1 MKLRKRITRVVAF
14 VLCVVVLMTAS
25 PMWTQQSEAAP
36 IVEGISQ
43 QSEVSNL
50 PETEIK
56 ETHKKETEQVSES
69 QNQSDTEEKQSDTK
83 PETEKQSDTEKQS
96 ETRKKEESE
105 KQTNTQKTESE
116 KGKGEEKGSE
126 KESSENASESL
137 NNKQITPKLGA
148 SEFTVD
154 AIVAAGIEDRNFAQ
168 AIYDAIVAD
177 PTKFL
182 DGQSLDNNTYISIE
196 ELLNNFTGD
205 IDANGSGKTDG
216 DKIKSIKG
224 ISMLKSALNLDI
236 GDNNIQ
242 DLTPLSITNATTE
255 NDLTEEELKYY
266 GIPRKNFVINIE
278 GNPIFKYPGMI
289 GGRIILTPTLENYS
303 IPMKVKEIVFLSD
316 GTPNFQG
323 KYVELLDLWRGKVRP
338 YLNEG
343 FTQLAEPSYDFEN
356 IPPYDKPSGAVFVP
370 GSELGGRID
379 KISIQG
385 IKYTGSFEIQISAAK
400 NDTSENS
407 DMSYTTETSRG
418 QLSTGGQTMK
428 WYIPILTKVYTKTEP
443 AQLTTSHSVSLKKLG
458 ADDNKG
464 KAGAVYNLY
473 KKNTT
478 GTDELV
484 KENLTTDANGIL
496 QVDQGLT
503 AAEYYFKEIKA
514 PEGYEMNPDKIP
526 FVVEDGKI
534 IIKGGSGSQLE
545 TSDGNKE
552 TVKDGV
558 FMLSGDTNDPVKLE
572 VQAPANGKLASIT
585 IEWTEGNQGGTA
597 GKQTFTV
604 TDTENADTI
613 VAKAESKINDARQLY
628 QNVKVSASF
637 TQTLSVQQLDK
648 LTPVNVNLK
657 ADKKLVTP
665 NGSEAVVPEGKFKFH
680 LVNDKTSAGT
690 PAVDEVK
697 ANDIDGI
704 AEFTAISIGA
714 EGTYHFI
721 ITEIDDK
728 DPDYI
733 YDTKEYKAE
742 VVIAKVPGTDKL
754 EVKSIT
760 YSSKDGDQN
769 TEAAKFTNTL
779 LTVPFRFLKVDGDDH
794 TKPLKDVKFTLYT
807 CSKNHADDSQHDEL
821 VTNDPENCWKE
832 KETAAS
838 DQNGLVSFKDLPSG
852 DYQLVEIQTNP
863 DYALPLGQWRIHVD
877 ITNVQEPIQ
886 IKAVGNPQP
895 PAFIKKDAGNEVSY
909 VLPNFKKT
917 DLPLTGGIGTIIF
930 TVTGI
935 ILIGGAIILF
945 IIVKR
950 KPKRKGE

>member
-1 MKLRKRITRVVAF
+1 MKLKKVITRVVAF

-25 PMWTQQSEAAP
+25 PIWLQQSEAASL
-36 IVEGISQ
+36 VEGISQ
-43 QSEVSNL
+43 ESEVSKL

-69 QNQSDTEEKQSDTK
+69 QKQTDTEEKQSDTK

-96 ETRKKEESE
+96 ETGKKEESE

-116 KGKGEEKGSE
+116 KGKGDEEKGSE

-137 NNKQITPKLGA
+137 NNKKVMPKLGV

-168 AIYDAIVAD
+168 AIYDSVVAD

-182 DGQSLDNNTYISIE
+182 NGNTLEVNNFGTVK
-196 ELLNNFTGD
+196 ELLAAFTGNINAD
-205 IDANGSGKTDG
+205 GTGKG
-216 DKIKSIKG
+216 EAEKIKSIKG
-224 ISMLKSALNLDI
+224 VPLIKSISSLNISNNLVTDI
-236 GDNNIQ
+236 
-242 DLTPLSITNATTE
+242 TPLSITDAKDQTE
-255 NDLTEEELKYY
+255 VTQAEKLYY
-266 GIPRKNFVINIE
+266 STPKKNMVITVT
-278 GNPIFKYPGMI
+278 GNPVSKYPYWI
-289 GGRIILTPTLENYS
+289 GGRIRFDPSFSLNP
-303 IPMKVKEIVFLSD
+303 VFLESKELVFVSD
-316 GTPNFQG
+316 DSGNFSRE
-323 KYVELLDLWRGKVRP
+323 YTVDLDLWRDNERIYITEDVMYIVNNDGIVVDNPKVSP
-338 YLNEG
+338 ESMPG
-343 FTQLAEPSYDFEN
+343 GQLEN
-356 IPPYDKPSGAVFVP
+356 IKVIDIKQTGSYYIGLESKKISQMNWFTWNGSFVDTAIVDSASLSWFVP
-370 GSELGGRID
+370 FVT
-379 KISIQG
+379 KI
-385 IKYTGSFEIQISAAK
+385 
-400 NDTSENS
+400 
-407 DMSYTTETSRG
+407 
-418 QLSTGGQTMK
+418 
-428 WYIPILTKVYTKTEP
+428 YTKTEP

-464 KAGAVYNLY
+464 KAGAIYNLY

-484 KENLTTDANGIL
+484 KENLTTDANGLL

-514 PEGYEMNPDKIP
+514 PEGYEINPDKIP
-526 FVVEDGKI
+526 FVVEDGTI
-534 IIKGGSGSQLE
+534 IIKGGAGNELE
-545 TSDGNKE
+545 TSDGNK

-572 VQAPANGKLASIT
+572 IHAPANGKLASIT

-597 GKQTFTV
+597 GKQTLTV
-604 TDTENADTI
+604 TDTENTDVI
-613 VAKAESKINDARQLY
+613 VAEAESKINDARQLY

-637 TQTLSVQQLDK
+637 TQTLSVQQLDT
-648 LTPVNVNLK
+648 LTPVEFNLK

-665 NGSEAVVPEGKFKFH
+665 NGSDAVVPEGKFKFH
-680 LVNDKTSAGT
+680 LVNDKTSMAT

-697 ANDIDGI
+697 VNDLNGN
-704 AEFTAISIGA
+704 AEFTKISIGA
-714 EGTYHFI
+714 EGTYHYI
-721 ITEIDDK
+721 ITELDDK

-733 YDTKEYKAE
+733 YDTNEYKVE
-742 VVIAKVPGTDKL
+742 VVIAKIPGTDKL
-754 EVKSIT
+754 EVKSIS
-760 YSSKDGDQN
+760 YFSKDGDKN

-779 LTVPFRFLKVDGDDH
+779 LTVPFRFLKVDGEDH
-794 TKPLKDVKFTLYT
+794 SKPLKEVKFTLYS
-807 CSKNHADDSQHDEL
+807 CSKNHTDDAQHDVL
-821 VTNDPENCWKE
+821 VTNDSDNCWRE
-832 KETAAS
+832 RETVTS

-877 ITNVQEPIQ
+877 ITNVQEPIK
-886 IKAVGNPQP
+886 IIAVGDPQP
-895 PAFIKKDAGNEVSY
+895 PAFIKNEAGDEVSY

-917 DLPLTGGIGTIIF
+917 DLPLTGGTGTIIF

-950 KPKRKGE
+950 KQKRKGE

>member
-25 PMWTQQSEAAP
+25 PMWTQQSEAASL
-36 IVEGISQ
+36 VEGVSQ

-116 KGKGEEKGSE
+116 KGKGEEKESE

-168 AIYDAIVAD
+168 AIYDSIVAD

-182 DGQSLDNNTYISIE
+182 DGNTLEVNNFGNVK
-196 ELLNNFTGD
+196 ELLAAFTGNVNAD
-205 IDANGSGKTDG
+205 GTGKDEAE
-216 DKIKSIKG
+216 KIKSIEG
-224 ISMLKSALNLDI
+224 VSLFHAITGLNI
-236 GDNNIQ
+236 KNNLIE
-242 DLTPLSITNATTE
+242 DLNPLSVTDAKSLSNVTP
-255 NDLTEEELKYY
+255 EEQKYY
-266 GIPRKNFVINIE
+266 GSKGINLQVDII
-278 GNPIFKYPGMI
+278 GNPIRKFPEII
-289 GGRIILTPTLENYS
+289 GGRINFYDPEVPTLSGYEIPLSKLELVYFSNGEKDFKGSYIVPLDIYADDEHVYFQENS
-303 IPMKVKEIVFLSD
+303 TTIV
-316 GTPNFQG
+316 
-323 KYVELLDLWRGKVRP
+323 
-338 YLNEG
+338 
-343 FTQLAEPSYDFEN
+343 EPSIDF
-356 IPPYDKPSGAVFVP
+356 PDLGGSGAVIP
-370 GSELGGRID
+370 ENAPKGGQITELPIENIV
-379 KISIQG
+379 KS
-385 IKYTGSFEIQISAAK
+385 GSFDILLGVEEGMFWYYVSSRDVATPNSTTPKFYVPIQ
-400 NDTSENS
+400 
-407 DMSYTTETSRG
+407 
-418 QLSTGGQTMK
+418 
-428 WYIPILTKVYTKTEP
+428 TKIYTKTEP

-478 GTDELV
+478 GPDELV

-503 AAEYYFKEIKA
+503 AAEYYFQEIKA

>member
-25 PMWTQQSEAAP
+25 PMWTQQSEAASL
-36 IVEGISQ
+36 VEGISQ

-168 AIYDAIVAD
+168 AIYDSIVAD

-182 DGQSLDNNTYISIE
+182 DGNTLEVNNFGNVK
-196 ELLNNFTGD
+196 ELLAAFTGNVNAD
-205 IDANGSGKTDG
+205 GTGKDEAE
-216 DKIKSIKG
+216 KIKSIEG
-224 ISMLKSALNLDI
+224 VSLFHAITGLNI
-236 GDNNIQ
+236 KNNLIE
-242 DLTPLSITNATTE
+242 DLNPLSVTDAKSLSNVTP
-255 NDLTEEELKYY
+255 EEQKYY
-266 GIPRKNFVINIE
+266 GSKGINLQVDII
-278 GNPIFKYPGMI
+278 GNPIRKFPEII
-289 GGRIILTPTLENYS
+289 GGRINFYDPEVPTLSGYEIPLSKLELVYFSNGEKDFKGSYIVPLDIYADDEHVYFQENS
-303 IPMKVKEIVFLSD
+303 TTIV
-316 GTPNFQG
+316 
-323 KYVELLDLWRGKVRP
+323 
-338 YLNEG
+338 
-343 FTQLAEPSYDFEN
+343 EPSIDF
-356 IPPYDKPSGAVFVP
+356 PDLGGSGAVIP
-370 GSELGGRID
+370 ENAPKGGQITELPIENIV
-379 KISIQG
+379 KS
-385 IKYTGSFEIQISAAK
+385 GSFDILLGVEEGMFWYYVSSRDVATPNSTTPKFYVPIQ
-400 NDTSENS
+400 
-407 DMSYTTETSRG
+407 
-418 QLSTGGQTMK
+418 
-428 WYIPILTKVYTKTEP
+428 TKIYTKTEP

-478 GTDELV
+478 GPDELV

-503 AAEYYFKEIKA
+503 AAEYYFQEIKA

-604 TDTENADTI
+604 TDTENADAI

-779 LTVPFRFLKVDGDDH
+779 LTVPFRFHKVDGDDH

>member
-1 MKLRKRITRVVAF
+1 MKLKKSITRIVAF
-14 VLCVVVLMTAS
+14 VLCVVVCMTAS
-25 PMWTQQSEAAP
+25 PIWLQQSEAASL
-36 IVEGISQ
+36 VEGISE
-43 QSEVSNL
+43 QSEVSKL
-50 PETEIK
+50 PETELK

-69 QNQSDTEEKQSDTK
+69 QNQTDTEEKQSDTK
-83 PETEKQSDTEKQS
+83 PETEKQSDTEKHS
-96 ETRKKEESE
+96 ETGKKEESE

-116 KGKGEEKGSE
+116 KGKEDEEKGSE
-126 KESSENASESL
+126 KASESL
-137 NNKQITPKLGA
+137 NNKTVTPKLGA

-168 AIYDAIVAD
+168 AIYDSIVAD

-182 DGQSLDNNTYISIE
+182 NGNTLEVNSFISVK
-196 ELLNNFTGD
+196 ELLAAFTGNVNAD
-205 IDANGSGKTDG
+205 GTGKG
-216 DKIKSIKG
+216 EAGKIKSIKG
-224 ISMLKSALNLDI
+224 VPLIKSISSLNVSNNLITDI
-236 GDNNIQ
+236 
-242 DLTPLSITNATTE
+242 TPLSITDAKDQTE
-255 NDLTEEELKYY
+255 VTQAEKLHY
-266 GIPRKNFVINIE
+266 GTPKKNMVITVT
-278 GNPIFKYPGMI
+278 GNPVSKYPYWI
-289 GGRIILTPTLENYS
+289 GGRIRFDPSFSLNP
-303 IPMKVKEIVFLSD
+303 VFLESKELVFVSD
-316 GTPNFQG
+316 DSGNFSRE
-323 KYVELLDLWRGKVRP
+323 YTVDLDLWRDDERIYITEDVMYIVNNDGVVVDNPKVSP
-338 YLNEG
+338 ESMPG
-343 FTQLAEPSYDFEN
+343 GQLEN
-356 IPPYDKPSGAVFVP
+356 IKVIDIKQTGSYYIGLESKKISQMNWFTWNGSFVDTAIVDSASLSWFVP
-370 GSELGGRID
+370 FVT
-379 KISIQG
+379 KI
-385 IKYTGSFEIQISAAK
+385 
-400 NDTSENS
+400 
-407 DMSYTTETSRG
+407 
-418 QLSTGGQTMK
+418 
-428 WYIPILTKVYTKTEP
+428 YTKTEP

-473 KKNTT
+473 KKNGT
-478 GTDELV
+478 GTDDLV
-484 KENLTTDANGIL
+484 MENLTTDADGL
-496 QVDQGLT
+496 LRVTQGLT
-503 AAEYYFKEIKA
+503 AAEYYFQEIKA
-514 PEGYEMNPDKIP
+514 PEGYEINPAKVP

-534 IIKGGSGSQLE
+534 IIKGGSGNKLE
-545 TSDGNKE
+545 TADGSKE
-552 TVKDGV
+552 TDGV
-558 FMLSGDTNDPVKLE
+558 FMLSGDTKDPVKLE

-597 GKQTFTV
+597 DNQTFTV
-604 TDTENADTI
+604 TDTENADAI

-637 TQTLSVQQLDK
+637 TQTLSVQQLDT
-648 LTPVNVNLK
+648 LTPVEFNLK

-680 LVNDKTSAGT
+680 LVNDKTSAVT

-697 ANDIDGI
+697 ANDLDGI
-704 AEFTAISIGA
+704 AEFSALSIGA

-721 ITEIDDK
+721 ITELDDK

-733 YDTKEYKAE
+733 YDINEYKAE
-742 VVIAKVPGTDKL
+742 VVIAKIPGTDKL

-760 YSSKDGDQN
+760 YSSKGGDKN

-794 TKPLKDVKFTLYT
+794 TKPLKDVKFTLYI
-807 CSKNHADDSQHDEL
+807 CSKNHADDSQHDVL

-832 KETAAS
+832 RETVAS

-863 DYALPLGQWRIHVD
+863 DYALPLGQWRIRVD
-877 ITNVQEPIQ
+877 ITNAQEPIQ

>member
-1 MKLRKRITRVVAF
+1 
-14 VLCVVVLMTAS
+14 
-25 PMWTQQSEAAP
+25 MWTQQSEAASLM
-36 IVEGISQ
+36 EGISQ

-56 ETHKKETEQVSES
+56 ETHKKETEQVAES

-168 AIYDAIVAD
+168 AIYDSIVAD

-182 DGQSLDNNTYISIE
+182 DGNTLEVNNFNSVK
-196 ELLNNFTGD
+196 ELLAAFTGD
-205 IDANGSGKTDG
+205 INADGAGKDEAG
-216 DKIKSIKG
+216 KIKSIEGVPLIKSVSKLI
-224 ISMLKSALNLDI
+224 ISNNLISDI
-236 GDNNIQ
+236 
-242 DLTPLSITNATTE
+242 TPLSITDAIYE
-255 NDLTEEELKYY
+255 SDVKLDERLYY
-266 GIPRKNFVINIE
+266 GIPKKNMVISVK
-278 GNPIFKYPGMI
+278 GNPICKYPDYI
-289 GGRIILTPTLENYS
+289 GGRIEFDPIFSKNPVYLES
-303 IPMKVKEIVFLSD
+303 KKIVFASD
-316 GTPNFQG
+316 GTGSFIKDYTVG
-323 KYVELLDLWRGKVRP
+323 LDLWRDDERTSISPNMYIVTNSGV
-338 YLNEG
+338 
-343 FTQLAEPSYDFEN
+343 AVEN
-356 IPPYDKPSGAVFVP
+356 PKISPESL
-370 GSELGGRID
+370 LGGELEKIKVID
-379 KISIQG
+379 IKQSGSYYIGG
-385 IKYTGSFEIQISAAK
+385 IITQRNSQMSWFTWDESFMDQTIIDSA
-400 NDTSENS
+400 S
-407 DMSYTTETSRG
+407 
-418 QLSTGGQTMK
+418 LS
-428 WYIPILTKVYTKTEP
+428 WYIPFITQIYTKTEP

-478 GTDELV
+478 GPDELV
-484 KENLTTDANGIL
+484 KENLTTDANGLL

-503 AAEYYFKEIKA
+503 AAEYYFQEIKA
-514 PEGYEMNPDKIP
+514 PEGYEMNPDKIL

-604 TDTENADTI
+604 TDTENADAI

>member
-25 PMWTQQSEAAP
+25 PMWTQQSEAASLM
-36 IVEGISQ
+36 EGISQ

-168 AIYDAIVAD
+168 AIYDSIVAD

-182 DGQSLDNNTYISIE
+182 DGNTLEVNNFGNVK
-196 ELLNNFTGD
+196 ELLAAFTGNVNAD
-205 IDANGSGKTDG
+205 GTGKDEAE
-216 DKIKSIKG
+216 KIKSIEG
-224 ISMLKSALNLDI
+224 VSLFHAITGLNI
-236 GDNNIQ
+236 KNNLIE
-242 DLTPLSITNATTE
+242 DLNPLSVTDAKSLSNVTP
-255 NDLTEEELKYY
+255 EEQKYY
-266 GIPRKNFVINIE
+266 GSKGINLQVDII
-278 GNPIFKYPGMI
+278 GNPIRKFPEII
-289 GGRIILTPTLENYS
+289 GGRINFYDPEVPTLSGYEIPLSKLELVYFSNGEKDFKGSYIVPLDIYADDEHVYFQENS
-303 IPMKVKEIVFLSD
+303 TTIV
-316 GTPNFQG
+316 
-323 KYVELLDLWRGKVRP
+323 
-338 YLNEG
+338 
-343 FTQLAEPSYDFEN
+343 EPSIDF
-356 IPPYDKPSGAVFVP
+356 PDLGGSGAVIP
-370 GSELGGRID
+370 ENAPKGGQITELPIENIV
-379 KISIQG
+379 KS
-385 IKYTGSFEIQISAAK
+385 GSFDILLGVEEGMFWYYVSSRDVATPNSTTPKFYVPIQ
-400 NDTSENS
+400 
-407 DMSYTTETSRG
+407 
-418 QLSTGGQTMK
+418 
-428 WYIPILTKVYTKTEP
+428 TKIYTKTEP

-484 KENLTTDANGIL
+484 KENLTTDANGLL
-496 QVDQGLT
+496 QVDQGLI

-604 TDTENADTI
+604 TDTENADAI

-637 TQTLSVQQLDK
+637 TQTLSVQQLDT
-648 LTPVNVNLK
+648 LTPVNVILK

>member
-25 PMWTQQSEAAP
+25 PMWTQQSEAASLM
-36 IVEGISQ
+36 EGISQ

-56 ETHKKETEQVSES
+56 ETHKKETEQVAES

-168 AIYDAIVAD
+168 AIYDSIVAD

-182 DGQSLDNNTYISIE
+182 DGNTLEVNNFNSVK
-196 ELLNNFTGD
+196 ELLAAFTGD
-205 IDANGSGKTDG
+205 INADGAGKDEAG
-216 DKIKSIKG
+216 KIKSIEGVPLIKSVSKLI
-224 ISMLKSALNLDI
+224 ISNNLISDI
-236 GDNNIQ
+236 
-242 DLTPLSITNATTE
+242 TPLSITDAIYE
-255 NDLTEEELKYY
+255 SDVKLDERLYY
-266 GIPRKNFVINIE
+266 GIPKKNMVISVK
-278 GNPIFKYPGMI
+278 GNPICKYPDYI
-289 GGRIILTPTLENYS
+289 GGRIEFDPIFSKNPVYLES
-303 IPMKVKEIVFLSD
+303 KKIVFASD
-316 GTPNFQG
+316 GTGSFIKDYTVG
-323 KYVELLDLWRGKVRP
+323 LDLWRDDERTSISPNMYIVTNSGV
-338 YLNEG
+338 
-343 FTQLAEPSYDFEN
+343 AVEN
-356 IPPYDKPSGAVFVP
+356 PKISPESL
-370 GSELGGRID
+370 LGGELEKIKVID
-379 KISIQG
+379 IKQSGSYYIGG
-385 IKYTGSFEIQISAAK
+385 IITQRNSQMSWFTWDESFMDQTIIDSA
-400 NDTSENS
+400 S
-407 DMSYTTETSRG
+407 
-418 QLSTGGQTMK
+418 LS
-428 WYIPILTKVYTKTEP
+428 WYIPFITQIYTKTEP

-478 GTDELV
+478 GPDELV
-484 KENLTTDANGIL
+484 KENLTTDANGLL

-503 AAEYYFKEIKA
+503 AAEYYFQEIKA
-514 PEGYEMNPDKIP
+514 PEGYEMNPDKIL

-604 TDTENADTI
+604 TDTENADAI

-779 LTVPFRFLKVDGDDH
+779 LTVPFRFHKVDGDDH

>member
-25 PMWTQQSEAAP
+25 PMWTQQSEAAS

-137 NNKQITPKLGA
+137 NNKQVTPKLGA

-168 AIYDAIVAD
+168 AIYDSIVAD

-182 DGQSLDNNTYISIE
+182 DGNTLEVNNFNSVK
-196 ELLNNFTGD
+196 ELLAAFTGD
-205 IDANGSGKTDG
+205 INADGTGKG
-216 DKIKSIKG
+216 EAGKIRSIKGVPIIKSISSLN
-224 ISMLKSALNLDI
+224 IS
-236 GDNNIQ
+236 NNIIA
-242 DLTPLSITNATTE
+242 DITPLSITDAKDQTE
-255 NDLTEEELKYY
+255 VTQAQKLYY
-266 GIPRKNFVINIE
+266 GTPKKNMVVTVT
-278 GNPIFKYPGMI
+278 GNPVSKYPFWI
-289 GGRIILTPTLENYS
+289 GGRIRFDPSFSLNP
-303 IPMKVKEIVFLSD
+303 VFLESKELIFVSD
-316 GTPNFQG
+316 DSGNFSRE
-323 KYVELLDLWRGKVRP
+323 YTVDLDLWRENERIYITENVMYIVNNDGVVVDNPKVSP
-338 YLNEG
+338 ESMPG
-343 FTQLAEPSYDFEN
+343 GQLEN
-356 IPPYDKPSGAVFVP
+356 IKVVDIKQTGSYYIGLESKKISQMNWFTWNGSFVDTAIVDSASLSWFVP
-370 GSELGGRID
+370 FVT
-379 KISIQG
+379 KI
-385 IKYTGSFEIQISAAK
+385 
-400 NDTSENS
+400 
-407 DMSYTTETSRG
+407 
-418 QLSTGGQTMK
+418 
-428 WYIPILTKVYTKTEP
+428 YTKTEP

-484 KENLTTDANGIL
+484 KENLTTDGNGLL

-503 AAEYYFKEIKA
+503 AAEYYFQEIKA

-597 GKQTFTV
+597 GKETFTV
-604 TDTENADTI
+604 SDTVNADGI

-648 LTPVNVNLK
+648 LTLVNVNLK

-794 TKPLKDVKFTLYT
+794 TKPLKDAKFTLYT

>member
-1 MKLRKRITRVVAF
+1 MKLKKSITRIVAF
-14 VLCVVVLMTAS
+14 VLCVVVCMTAS
-25 PMWTQQSEAAP
+25 PIWLQQSEAASL
-36 IVEGISQ
+36 VEEISE
-43 QSEVSNL
+43 QSEVSKL
-50 PETEIK
+50 PETELK

-69 QNQSDTEEKQSDTK
+69 QNQTDTEEKQSDTK
-83 PETEKQSDTEKQS
+83 PETEKQSDTEKHS
-96 ETRKKEESE
+96 ETGKKEESE

-116 KGKGEEKGSE
+116 KGKEDEEKGSE
-126 KESSENASESL
+126 KASESL
-137 NNKQITPKLGA
+137 NNKTVTPKLGA
-148 SEFTVD
+148 SEFTVA

-168 AIYDAIVAD
+168 AIYDSIVAD

-182 DGQSLDNNTYISIE
+182 NGQTLDNNTYTGVE
-196 ELLNNFTGD
+196 ELLNNFIGD

-224 ISMLKSALNLDI
+224 ISMLKSALKLDI
-236 GDNNIQ
+236 GDNKIENLI
-242 DLTPLSITNATTE
+242 PLSITNTE
-255 NDLTEEELKYY
+255 SGDQLTEEELKYY
-266 GIPRKNFVINIE
+266 GTPRKNFTINIE
-278 GNPIFKYPGMI
+278 GNPIAKYPGMI
-289 GGRIILTPTLENYS
+289 GGRIVLTPTLETYS
-303 IPMKVKEIVFLSD
+303 IPLKERELSFLSD
-316 GTPNFQG
+316 GTSAYE
-323 KYVELLDLWRGKVRP
+323 KSYEALLDLWRWNIRP
-338 YLNEG
+338 YLDAG
-343 FTQLAEPSYDFEN
+343 FTQLAEPSYDYEN
-356 IPPYDKPSGAVFVP
+356 TPPYDTPSGAVFVP

-379 KISIQG
+379 KISVQG
-385 IKYTGSFEIQISAAK
+385 IKNTGSFEIQISALK
-400 NDTSENS
+400 SYIENTS

-428 WYIPILTKVYTKTEP
+428 WYIPILTKIYTKTEP

-473 KKNTT
+473 KKNGT
-478 GTDELV
+478 GTDDLV
-484 KENLTTDANGIL
+484 MENLTTDADGL
-496 QVDQGLT
+496 LRVTQGLT
-503 AAEYYFKEIKA
+503 AAEYYFQEIKA
-514 PEGYEMNPDKIP
+514 PEGYEINPAKVP

-534 IIKGGSGSQLE
+534 IIKGGSGNKLE
-545 TSDGNKE
+545 TADGSKE
-552 TVKDGV
+552 TDGV
-558 FMLSGDTNDPVKLE
+558 FMLSGDTKDPVKLE

-597 GKQTFTV
+597 DNQTFTV
-604 TDTENADTI
+604 TDTENADAI

-637 TQTLSVQQLDK
+637 TQTLSVQQLDT
-648 LTPVNVNLK
+648 LTPVEFNLK

-680 LVNDKTSAGT
+680 LVNDKTSAVT

-697 ANDIDGI
+697 ANDLDGI
-704 AEFTAISIGA
+704 AEFSALSIGA

-721 ITEIDDK
+721 ITELDDK

-733 YDTKEYKAE
+733 YDINEYKAE
-742 VVIAKVPGTDKL
+742 VVIAKIPGTDKL

-760 YSSKDGDQN
+760 YSSKGGDKN

-794 TKPLKDVKFTLYT
+794 TKPLKDVKFTLYI
-807 CSKNHADDSQHDEL
+807 CSKNHADDSQHDVL

-832 KETAAS
+832 RETVAS

-863 DYALPLGQWRIHVD
+863 DYALPLGQWRIRVD
-877 ITNVQEPIQ
+877 ITNAQEPIQ

>member
-1 MKLRKRITRVVAF
+1 
-14 VLCVVVLMTAS
+14 
-25 PMWTQQSEAAP
+25 MWTQQSEAASL
-36 IVEGISQ
+36 VEGISQ
-43 QSEVSNL
+43 QPEVSNL

-96 ETRKKEESE
+96 ETKKKEESE

-168 AIYDAIVAD
+168 AIYDSIVAD

-182 DGQSLDNNTYISIE
+182 DGNTLEVNNFNSVK
-196 ELLNNFTGD
+196 ELLAAFTGD
-205 IDANGSGKTDG
+205 INADGAGKDEAG
-216 DKIKSIKG
+216 KIKSIKG
-224 ISMLKSALNLDI
+224 VPIIKSISSLNI
-236 GDNNIQ
+236 SNNIIA
-242 DLTPLSITNATTE
+242 DITPLSITDAKDQTE
-255 NDLTEEELKYY
+255 VTQAQKLYY
-266 GIPRKNFVINIE
+266 GTPKKNMVVTVT
-278 GNPIFKYPGMI
+278 GNPVSKYPFWI
-289 GGRIILTPTLENYS
+289 GGRIRFDPSFSLNP
-303 IPMKVKEIVFLSD
+303 VFLESKELIFVSD
-316 GTPNFQG
+316 DSGNFSRE
-323 KYVELLDLWRGKVRP
+323 YTVDLDLWRENERIYITENVMYIVNNDGVVVDNPKVSP
-338 YLNEG
+338 ESMPG
-343 FTQLAEPSYDFEN
+343 GQLEN
-356 IPPYDKPSGAVFVP
+356 IKVVDIKQTGSYYIGLESKKISQMNWFTWNGSFVDTAIVDSASLSWFVP
-370 GSELGGRID
+370 FVT
-379 KISIQG
+379 KI
-385 IKYTGSFEIQISAAK
+385 
-400 NDTSENS
+400 
-407 DMSYTTETSRG
+407 
-418 QLSTGGQTMK
+418 
-428 WYIPILTKVYTKTEP
+428 YTKTEP

-478 GTDELV
+478 GPDELV
-484 KENLTTDANGIL
+484 KENLTTDANGLL

-503 AAEYYFKEIKA
+503 AAEYYFQEIKA

-604 TDTENADTI
+604 TDTENADAI

>member
-25 PMWTQQSEAAP
+25 PMWTQQSEAASLM
-36 IVEGISQ
+36 EGVSQ

-154 AIVAAGIEDRNFAQ
+154 AIVAAGIEDHNFAQ
-168 AIYDAIVAD
+168 TIYDSIVAD

-182 DGQSLDNNTYISIE
+182 DGNTLEVNNFGNVK
-196 ELLNNFTGD
+196 ELLAAFTGNVNAD
-205 IDANGSGKTDG
+205 GTGKDEAE
-216 DKIKSIKG
+216 KIKSIEG
-224 ISMLKSALNLDI
+224 VSLFHAITGLNI
-236 GDNNIQ
+236 KNNLIE
-242 DLTPLSITNATTE
+242 DLNPLSVTDAKSLSNVTP
-255 NDLTEEELKYY
+255 EEQKYY
-266 GIPRKNFVINIE
+266 GSKGINLQVDII
-278 GNPIFKYPGMI
+278 GNPIRKFPEII
-289 GGRIILTPTLENYS
+289 GGRINFYDPEVPTLSGYEIPLSKLELVYFSNGEKDFKGSYIVPLDIYADDEHVYFQENS
-303 IPMKVKEIVFLSD
+303 TTIV
-316 GTPNFQG
+316 
-323 KYVELLDLWRGKVRP
+323 
-338 YLNEG
+338 
-343 FTQLAEPSYDFEN
+343 EPSIDF
-356 IPPYDKPSGAVFVP
+356 PDLGGSGAVIP
-370 GSELGGRID
+370 ENAPKGGQITELPIENIV
-379 KISIQG
+379 KS
-385 IKYTGSFEIQISAAK
+385 GSFDILLGVEEGMFWYYVSSRDVATPNSTTPKFYVPIQ
-400 NDTSENS
+400 
-407 DMSYTTETSRG
+407 
-418 QLSTGGQTMK
+418 
-428 WYIPILTKVYTKTEP
+428 TKIYTKTEP

-478 GTDELV
+478 GPDELV

-503 AAEYYFKEIKA
+503 AAEYYFQEIKA

-604 TDTENADTI
+604 TDTENADAI

-779 LTVPFRFLKVDGDDH
+779 LTVPFRFHKVDGDDH

-807 CSKNHADDSQHDEL
+807 CSKNHADNSQHDEL

>member
-25 PMWTQQSEAAP
+25 PMWTQQSEAASLM
-36 IVEGISQ
+36 EGISQ

-168 AIYDAIVAD
+168 AIYDSIVAD

-182 DGQSLDNNTYISIE
+182 DGNTLEVNNFNSVK
-196 ELLNNFTGD
+196 ELLAAFTGNVNAD
-205 IDANGSGKTDG
+205 GTGKDEAG
-216 DKIKSIKG
+216 KIKSIEG
-224 ISMLKSALNLDI
+224 VSLFHAITGLNI
-236 GDNNIQ
+236 KNNLIE
-242 DLTPLSITNATTE
+242 DLNPLSVTE
-255 NDLTEEELKYY
+255 AKSLSNVTPEEQKYY
-266 GIPRKNFVINIE
+266 GSKGINLQVDII
-278 GNPIFKYPGMI
+278 GNPIRKFPEII
-289 GGRIILTPTLENYS
+289 GGRINFYDPEVPTLSGYEIPLSKLELVYFSNGEKDFKGSYIVPLDIYADDEHVYFQENS
-303 IPMKVKEIVFLSD
+303 TTIV
-316 GTPNFQG
+316 
-323 KYVELLDLWRGKVRP
+323 
-338 YLNEG
+338 
-343 FTQLAEPSYDFEN
+343 EPSIDF
-356 IPPYDKPSGAVFVP
+356 PDLGGSGAVIP
-370 GSELGGRID
+370 ENAPKGGQITELPIENIV
-379 KISIQG
+379 KS
-385 IKYTGSFEIQISAAK
+385 GSFDILLGVEEGMFWYYVSSRDVATPNSTTPKFYVPIQ
-400 NDTSENS
+400 
-407 DMSYTTETSRG
+407 
-418 QLSTGGQTMK
+418 
-428 WYIPILTKVYTKTEP
+428 TKIYTKTEP

-478 GTDELV
+478 GPDELV
-484 KENLTTDANGIL
+484 KENLTTDANGLL

-503 AAEYYFKEIKA
+503 AAEYYFQEIKA

-604 TDTENADTI
+604 TDTENADAI

>member
-25 PMWTQQSEAAP
+25 PMWTQQSEAASL
-36 IVEGISQ
+36 VEGISQ

-69 QNQSDTEEKQSDTK
+69 QNQSDTEEKQSDIK

-126 KESSENASESL
+126 RESSENVSESL
-137 NNKQITPKLGA
+137 NNKQVTPKLGA

-154 AIVAAGIEDRNFAQ
+154 AIVTAGIEDRNFAQ
-168 AIYDAIVAD
+168 AIYDSIVAD

-182 DGQSLDNNTYISIE
+182 DGNTLEVNNFGNVQ
-196 ELLNNFTGD
+196 ELLAAFTGNVNAD
-205 IDANGSGKTDG
+205 GTGKDEAG
-216 DKIKSIKG
+216 KIKSIEG
-224 ISMLKSALNLDI
+224 VSLFHAITGLNI
-236 GDNNIQ
+236 KNNLIE
-242 DLTPLSITNATTE
+242 DLNPLSVTDAKSLSNVTP
-255 NDLTEEELKYY
+255 EEQKYY
-266 GIPRKNFVINIE
+266 GSKGINLQVDII
-278 GNPIFKYPGMI
+278 GNPIRKFPEII
-289 GGRIILTPTLENYS
+289 GGRINFYDPEVPTLSGYEIPLSKLELVYFSNGEKDFKGSYIVPLDIYADDEHVYFQENS
-303 IPMKVKEIVFLSD
+303 TTIV
-316 GTPNFQG
+316 
-323 KYVELLDLWRGKVRP
+323 
-338 YLNEG
+338 
-343 FTQLAEPSYDFEN
+343 EPSIDF
-356 IPPYDKPSGAVFVP
+356 PDLGGSGAVIP
-370 GSELGGRID
+370 ANAPKGGQITELPIENIV
-379 KISIQG
+379 KS
-385 IKYTGSFEIQISAAK
+385 GSFDILLGVEEGMFWYYVSSRDVATPNSTTPKFYVPIQ
-400 NDTSENS
+400 
-407 DMSYTTETSRG
+407 
-418 QLSTGGQTMK
+418 
-428 WYIPILTKVYTKTEP
+428 TKIYTKTEP
-443 AQLTTSHSVSLKKLG
+443 AQLTTAHSVSLKKLG

-484 KENLTTDANGIL
+484 KENLTTDGNGLL

-503 AAEYYFKEIKA
+503 AAEYYFQEIKA

-597 GKQTFTV
+597 GKETFTV
-604 TDTENADTI
+604 SDTVNADVI

-648 LTPVNVNLK
+648 LTPVNVNLN

-794 TKPLKDVKFTLYT
+794 TKPLKDAKFTLYT

>member
-25 PMWTQQSEAAP
+25 PMWTQQSEAASLM
-36 IVEGISQ
+36 EGISQ

-56 ETHKKETEQVSES
+56 ETHKKETEQVAES

-168 AIYDAIVAD
+168 AIYDSIVAD

-182 DGQSLDNNTYISIE
+182 DGNTLEVNNFNSVK
-196 ELLNNFTGD
+196 ELLAAFTGD
-205 IDANGSGKTDG
+205 INADGAGKDEAG
-216 DKIKSIKG
+216 KIKSIEGVPLIKSVSKLI
-224 ISMLKSALNLDI
+224 ISNNLISDI
-236 GDNNIQ
+236 
-242 DLTPLSITNATTE
+242 TPLSITDAIYE
-255 NDLTEEELKYY
+255 SDVKLDERLYY
-266 GIPRKNFVINIE
+266 GIPKKNMVISVK
-278 GNPIFKYPGMI
+278 GNPICKYPDYI
-289 GGRIILTPTLENYS
+289 GGRIEFDPIFSKNPVYLES
-303 IPMKVKEIVFLSD
+303 KKIVFASD
-316 GTPNFQG
+316 GTGSFIKDYTVG
-323 KYVELLDLWRGKVRP
+323 LDLWRDDERTSISPNMYIVTNSGV
-338 YLNEG
+338 
-343 FTQLAEPSYDFEN
+343 AVEN
-356 IPPYDKPSGAVFVP
+356 PKISPESL
-370 GSELGGRID
+370 LGGELEKIKVID
-379 KISIQG
+379 IKQSGSYYIGG
-385 IKYTGSFEIQISAAK
+385 IITQRNSQMSWFTWDESFMDQTIIDSA
-400 NDTSENS
+400 S
-407 DMSYTTETSRG
+407 
-418 QLSTGGQTMK
+418 LS
-428 WYIPILTKVYTKTEP
+428 WYIPFITQIYTKTEP

-478 GTDELV
+478 GPDELV
-484 KENLTTDANGIL
+484 KENLTTDANGLL

-503 AAEYYFKEIKA
+503 AAEYYFQEIKA
-514 PEGYEMNPDKIP
+514 PEGYEMNPDKIL

-604 TDTENADTI
+604 TDTENADAI

>member
-1 MKLRKRITRVVAF
+1 MKLKKVITRVVAF

-25 PMWTQQSEAAP
+25 PIWLQQSEAASL
-36 IVEGISQ
+36 VEEISQ
-43 QSEVSNL
+43 ESEVSKL

-69 QNQSDTEEKQSDTK
+69 QKQTDTEEKQSDTK

-96 ETRKKEESE
+96 ETGKKEESE

-116 KGKGEEKGSE
+116 KGKGDEEKGSE

-137 NNKQITPKLGA
+137 NNKKVMPKLGV

-168 AIYDAIVAD
+168 AIYDSVVAD

-182 DGQSLDNNTYISIE
+182 NGNTLEVNNFGTVK
-196 ELLNNFTGD
+196 ELLAAFTGNINAD
-205 IDANGSGKTDG
+205 GTGKG
-216 DKIKSIKG
+216 EAEKIKSIKG
-224 ISMLKSALNLDI
+224 VPLIKSISSLNISNNLVTDI
-236 GDNNIQ
+236 
-242 DLTPLSITNATTE
+242 TPLSITDAKDQTE
-255 NDLTEEELKYY
+255 VTQAEKLYY
-266 GIPRKNFVINIE
+266 GTPKKNMVITVT
-278 GNPIFKYPGMI
+278 GNPVSKYPYWI
-289 GGRIILTPTLENYS
+289 GGRIRFDPSFSLNP
-303 IPMKVKEIVFLSD
+303 VFLESKELVFVSD
-316 GTPNFQG
+316 DSGNFSRE
-323 KYVELLDLWRGKVRP
+323 YTVDLDLWRDNERIYITEDVMYIVNNDGIVVDNPKVSP
-338 YLNEG
+338 ESMPG
-343 FTQLAEPSYDFEN
+343 GQLEN
-356 IPPYDKPSGAVFVP
+356 IKVIDIKQTGSYYIGLESKKISQMNWFTWNGSFVDTAIVDSASLSWFVP
-370 GSELGGRID
+370 FVT
-379 KISIQG
+379 KI
-385 IKYTGSFEIQISAAK
+385 
-400 NDTSENS
+400 
-407 DMSYTTETSRG
+407 
-418 QLSTGGQTMK
+418 
-428 WYIPILTKVYTKTEP
+428 YTKTEP

-464 KAGAVYNLY
+464 KAGAIYNLY

-484 KENLTTDANGIL
+484 KENLTTDANGLL

-514 PEGYEMNPDKIP
+514 PEGYEINPDKIP
-526 FVVEDGKI
+526 FVVEDGTI
-534 IIKGGSGSQLE
+534 IIKGGAGNELE
-545 TSDGNKE
+545 TADGNK

-572 VQAPANGKLASIT
+572 IHAPANGKLASIT

-604 TDTENADTI
+604 TDTENTDVI
-613 VAKAESKINDARQLY
+613 VAEAESKINDARQLY

-637 TQTLSVQQLDK
+637 TQTLSVQQLDT
-648 LTPVNVNLK
+648 LTPVEFNLK

-665 NGSEAVVPEGKFKFH
+665 NGSETVVPKGKFKFH
-680 LVNDKTSAGT
+680 LVNDKTSMAT

-697 ANDIDGI
+697 VNDLNGNV
-704 AEFTAISIGA
+704 EFMEISIGT
-714 EGTYHFI
+714 EGTYHYI
-721 ITEIDDK
+721 ITELDDK

-733 YDTKEYKAE
+733 YDTNDYKVE
-742 VVIAKVPGTDKL
+742 VVIAKIPGTDKL
-754 EVKSIT
+754 EVKSIS
-760 YSSKDGDQN
+760 YISKDGDKN

-779 LTVPFRFLKVDGDDH
+779 LTVPFRFLKVDGEDH
-794 TKPLKDVKFTLYT
+794 SKPLKEVKFTLYS
-807 CSKNHADDSQHDEL
+807 CSKNHTDDTQHDVL
-821 VTNDPENCWKE
+821 VTNDSDNCWRE
-832 KETAAS
+832 RETVTS

-877 ITNVQEPIQ
+877 ITNAQEPIK
-886 IKAVGNPQP
+886 IKAVGDPQP
-895 PAFIKKDAGNEVSY
+895 PAFIKNENGDEVSY

-917 DLPLTGGIGTIIF
+917 DLPLTGGTGTIIF

-950 KPKRKGE
+950 KQKRKGE

>member
-25 PMWTQQSEAAP
+25 PMWTQQSEAASL
-36 IVEGISQ
+36 VEGISQ
-43 QSEVSNL
+43 QPEVSNL

-96 ETRKKEESE
+96 ETKKKEESE

-168 AIYDAIVAD
+168 AIYDSIVAD

-182 DGQSLDNNTYISIE
+182 DGNTLEVNNFNSVK
-196 ELLNNFTGD
+196 ELLAAFTGD
-205 IDANGSGKTDG
+205 INADGAGKDEAG
-216 DKIKSIKG
+216 KIKSIKG
-224 ISMLKSALNLDI
+224 VPIIKSISSLNI
-236 GDNNIQ
+236 SNNIIA
-242 DLTPLSITNATTE
+242 DITPLSITDAKDQTE
-255 NDLTEEELKYY
+255 VTQAQKLYY
-266 GIPRKNFVINIE
+266 GTPKKNMVVTVT
-278 GNPIFKYPGMI
+278 GNPVSKYPFWI
-289 GGRIILTPTLENYS
+289 GGRIRFDPSFSLNP
-303 IPMKVKEIVFLSD
+303 VFLESKELIFVSD
-316 GTPNFQG
+316 DSGNFSRE
-323 KYVELLDLWRGKVRP
+323 YTVDLDLWRENERIYITENVMYIVNNDGVVVDNPKVSP
-338 YLNEG
+338 ESMPG
-343 FTQLAEPSYDFEN
+343 GQLEN
-356 IPPYDKPSGAVFVP
+356 IKVVDIKQTGSYYIGLESKKISQMNWFTWNGSFVDTAIVDSASLSWFVP
-370 GSELGGRID
+370 FVT
-379 KISIQG
+379 KI
-385 IKYTGSFEIQISAAK
+385 
-400 NDTSENS
+400 
-407 DMSYTTETSRG
+407 
-418 QLSTGGQTMK
+418 
-428 WYIPILTKVYTKTEP
+428 YTKTEP

-478 GTDELV
+478 GPDELV
-484 KENLTTDANGIL
+484 KENLTTDANGLL

-503 AAEYYFKEIKA
+503 AAEYYFQEIKA

-604 TDTENADTI
+604 TDTENADAI

>member
-25 PMWTQQSEAAP
+25 PMWTQQSEAAS

-105 KQTNTQKTESE
+105 KQTNTQKTERE

-137 NNKQITPKLGA
+137 NNKQVTPKLGA

-168 AIYDAIVAD
+168 AIYDSIVAD

-182 DGQSLDNNTYISIE
+182 DGNTLEVNNFNSVK
-196 ELLNNFTGD
+196 ELLAAFTGD
-205 IDANGSGKTDG
+205 INADGTGKG
-216 DKIKSIKG
+216 EAGKIRSIKGVPIIKSISSLN
-224 ISMLKSALNLDI
+224 IS
-236 GDNNIQ
+236 NNIIA
-242 DLTPLSITNATTE
+242 DITPLSITDAKDQTE
-255 NDLTEEELKYY
+255 VTQAQKLYY
-266 GIPRKNFVINIE
+266 GTPKKNMVVTVT
-278 GNPIFKYPGMI
+278 GNPVSKYPFWI
-289 GGRIILTPTLENYS
+289 GGRIRFDPSFSLNP
-303 IPMKVKEIVFLSD
+303 VFLESKELIFVSD
-316 GTPNFQG
+316 DSGNFSRE
-323 KYVELLDLWRGKVRP
+323 YTVDLDLWRENERIYITENVMYIVNNDGVVVDNPKVSP
-338 YLNEG
+338 ESMPG
-343 FTQLAEPSYDFEN
+343 GQLEN
-356 IPPYDKPSGAVFVP
+356 IKVVDIKQTGSYYIGLESKKISQMNWFTWNGSFVDTAIVDSASLSWFVP
-370 GSELGGRID
+370 FVT
-379 KISIQG
+379 KI
-385 IKYTGSFEIQISAAK
+385 
-400 NDTSENS
+400 
-407 DMSYTTETSRG
+407 
-418 QLSTGGQTMK
+418 
-428 WYIPILTKVYTKTEP
+428 YTKTEP

-478 GTDELV
+478 GPDELV
-484 KENLTTDANGIL
+484 KENLTTDANGLL

-503 AAEYYFKEIKA
+503 AAEYYFQEIKA

-597 GKQTFTV
+597 GKETFTV
-604 TDTENADTI
+604 SDTVNADAI

-697 ANDIDGI
+697 ENDIDGI

-742 VVIAKVPGTDKL
+742 VVIDKVPGTDKL

-794 TKPLKDVKFTLYT
+794 TKPLKDAKFTLYT

>member
-25 PMWTQQSEAAP
+25 PMWTQQSEAASLM
-36 IVEGISQ
+36 EGISQ

-168 AIYDAIVAD
+168 AIYDSIVAD

-182 DGQSLDNNTYISIE
+182 DGNTLEVNNFNSVE
-196 ELLNNFTGD
+196 ELLAAFTGNVNAD
-205 IDANGSGKTDG
+205 GTGKDEAG
-216 DKIKSIKG
+216 KIKSIEG
-224 ISMLKSALNLDI
+224 VSLFHAITGLNI
-236 GDNNIQ
+236 KNNLIE
-242 DLTPLSITNATTE
+242 DLNPLSVTDAKSLSNVTP
-255 NDLTEEELKYY
+255 EEQKYY
-266 GIPRKNFVINIE
+266 GSKGINLQVDII
-278 GNPIFKYPGMI
+278 GNPIRKFPEII
-289 GGRIILTPTLENYS
+289 GGRINFYDPEVPTLSGYEIPLSKLELVYFSNGEKDFKGSYIVPLDIYADDEHVYFQENS
-303 IPMKVKEIVFLSD
+303 TTIV
-316 GTPNFQG
+316 
-323 KYVELLDLWRGKVRP
+323 
-338 YLNEG
+338 
-343 FTQLAEPSYDFEN
+343 EPSIDF
-356 IPPYDKPSGAVFVP
+356 PDLGGSGAVIP
-370 GSELGGRID
+370 ENAPKGGQITELPIENIV
-379 KISIQG
+379 KS
-385 IKYTGSFEIQISAAK
+385 GSFDILLGVEEGMFWYYVSSRDVATPNSTTPKFYVPIQ
-400 NDTSENS
+400 
-407 DMSYTTETSRG
+407 
-418 QLSTGGQTMK
+418 
-428 WYIPILTKVYTKTEP
+428 TKIYTKTEP

-478 GTDELV
+478 GPDELV
-484 KENLTTDANGIL
+484 KENLTTDANGLL

-503 AAEYYFKEIKA
+503 AAEYYFQEIKA

-604 TDTENADTI
+604 TDTENADAI

-637 TQTLSVQQLDK
+637 TQTLSVQQLDT

-779 LTVPFRFLKVDGDDH
+779 LTVPFRFHKVDGDDH

>member
-25 PMWTQQSEAAP
+25 PMWTQQSEAASL
-36 IVEGISQ
+36 VEGISQ

-126 KESSENASESL
+126 KESSENVSESL
-137 NNKQITPKLGA
+137 NNKQVTPKLGA

-168 AIYDAIVAD
+168 AIYDSIVAD

-182 DGQSLDNNTYISIE
+182 NGNTLEVNNFGNVQ
-196 ELLNNFTGD
+196 ELLAAFTGNVNAD
-205 IDANGSGKTDG
+205 GTGKDEAG
-216 DKIKSIKG
+216 KIKSIEG
-224 ISMLKSALNLDI
+224 VSLFHAITGLNI
-236 GDNNIQ
+236 KNNLIE
-242 DLTPLSITNATTE
+242 DLNPLSVTDAKSLSNVTP
-255 NDLTEEELKYY
+255 EEQKYY
-266 GIPRKNFVINIE
+266 GSKGINLQVDII
-278 GNPIFKYPGMI
+278 GNPIRKFPEII
-289 GGRIILTPTLENYS
+289 GGRINFYDPEVPTLSGYEIPLSKLELVYFSNGEKDFKGSYIVPLDIYADDEHVYFQENS
-303 IPMKVKEIVFLSD
+303 TTIV
-316 GTPNFQG
+316 
-323 KYVELLDLWRGKVRP
+323 
-338 YLNEG
+338 
-343 FTQLAEPSYDFEN
+343 EPSIDF
-356 IPPYDKPSGAVFVP
+356 PDLGGSGAVIP
-370 GSELGGRID
+370 ANAPKGGQITELPIENIV
-379 KISIQG
+379 KS
-385 IKYTGSFEIQISAAK
+385 GSFDILLGVEEGMFWYYVSSRDVATPNSTTPKFYVPIQ
-400 NDTSENS
+400 
-407 DMSYTTETSRG
+407 
-418 QLSTGGQTMK
+418 
-428 WYIPILTKVYTKTEP
+428 TKIYTKTEP
-443 AQLTTSHSVSLKKLG
+443 AQLTTAHSISLKKLG

-484 KENLTTDANGIL
+484 KENLTTDGNGLL

-503 AAEYYFKEIKA
+503 AAEYYFQEIKA

-597 GKQTFTV
+597 GKETFTV
-604 TDTENADTI
+604 SDTVNADAI

-794 TKPLKDVKFTLYT
+794 TKPLKDAKFTLYT

>member
-1 MKLRKRITRVVAF
+1 MKLKKSITRIVAF
-14 VLCVVVLMTAS
+14 VLCVVVCMTAS
-25 PMWTQQSEAAP
+25 PIWLQQSEAASL
-36 IVEGISQ
+36 VEGISEK
-43 QSEVSNL
+43 SEVSKL
-50 PETEIK
+50 PETELK

-69 QNQSDTEEKQSDTK
+69 QNQTDTEEKQSDTK
-83 PETEKQSDTEKQS
+83 PETEKQSDTEKHS
-96 ETRKKEESE
+96 ETGKKEESE

-116 KGKGEEKGSE
+116 KGKEDEEKGSE
-126 KESSENASESL
+126 KASESL
-137 NNKQITPKLGA
+137 NNKTVTPKLGA

-168 AIYDAIVAD
+168 AIYDSIVAD

-182 DGQSLDNNTYISIE
+182 NGNTLEVNSFGNVK
-196 ELLNNFTGD
+196 ELLKNYTGEIHASGTGKED
-205 IDANGSGKTDG
+205 IR
-216 DKIKSIKG
+216 KIKNIKG
-224 ISMLKSALNLDI
+224 IPLLKSASFLDI
-236 GDNNIQ
+236 SDNLVN
-242 DLTPLSITNATTE
+242 DFTPLAVVTVGDDFNSMP
-255 NDLTEEELKYY
+255 EELKTYY
-266 GIPRKNFVINIE
+266 GSPKVPFKIE
-278 GNPIFKYPGMI
+278 LAGNPIYKYSYWV
-289 GGRIILTPTLENYS
+289 GGRVRLYYNNDDMQNQS
-303 IPMKVKEIVFLSD
+303 IP
-316 GTPNFQG
+316 
-323 KYVELLDLWRGKVRP
+323 LLDKNLIYVCDGEKDYSQNYIIP
-338 YLNEG
+338 LELYCDNERVSASTNSVDVLPG
-343 FTQLAEPSYDFEN
+343 SVIDPSAQD
-356 IPPYDKPSGAVFVP
+356 SGAKLQAGAITV
-370 GSELGGRID
+370 G
-379 KISIQG
+379 KIPEIPVSG
-385 IKYTGSFEIQISAAK
+385 ITKTGMFIATIGTDDTCQWGTVIVNQFDQPRAK
-400 NDTSENS
+400 QDT
-407 DMSYTTETSRG
+407 
-418 QLSTGGQTMK
+418 LS
-428 WYIPILTKVYTKTEP
+428 WYIPVYTKIYTKTEP

-473 KKNTT
+473 KKNGT
-478 GTDELV
+478 GTDDLV
-484 KENLTTDANGIL
+484 MENLTTDADGL
-496 QVDQGLT
+496 LRVTQGLT
-503 AAEYYFKEIKA
+503 AAEYYFQEIKA
-514 PEGYEMNPDKIP
+514 PEGYEINPAKVP

-534 IIKGGSGSQLE
+534 IIKGGSGNKLE
-545 TSDGNKE
+545 TADGSKE
-552 TVKDGV
+552 TDGV
-558 FMLSGDTNDPVKLE
+558 FMLSGDTKDPVKLE

-597 GKQTFTV
+597 DNQTFTV
-604 TDTENADTI
+604 TDTENADAI

-637 TQTLSVQQLDK
+637 TQTLSVQQLDT
-648 LTPVNVNLK
+648 LTPVEFNLK

-665 NGSEAVVPEGKFKFH
+665 NESEAVVPEGKFKFH
-680 LVNDKTSAGT
+680 LVNDKTSAVT

-697 ANDIDGI
+697 ANDLDGI
-704 AEFTAISIGA
+704 AEFSALSIGA

-721 ITEIDDK
+721 ITELDDK

-733 YDTKEYKAE
+733 YDINEYKAE
-742 VVIAKVPGTDKL
+742 VVIAKIPGTDKL

-760 YSSKDGDQN
+760 YSSKGGDKN

-794 TKPLKDVKFTLYT
+794 TKPLKDVKFTLYI
-807 CSKNHADDSQHDEL
+807 CSKNHADDSQHDVL

-832 KETAAS
+832 RETVAS

-863 DYALPLGQWRIHVD
+863 DYALPLGQWRIRVD
-877 ITNVQEPIQ
+877 ITNAQEPIQ

>member
-1 MKLRKRITRVVAF
+1 MKLKKGITRVVAF

-25 PMWTQQSEAAP
+25 PIWLQQSEAASL
-36 IVEGISQ
+36 VEGISQ
-43 QSEVSNL
+43 QSEVSKL

-69 QNQSDTEEKQSDTK
+69 QKQTDTEEKQSDTK

-96 ETRKKEESE
+96 ETGKKEESE

-116 KGKGEEKGSE
+116 KGKGDKEKGSE

-137 NNKQITPKLGA
+137 NNKKVTPKLGA

-168 AIYDAIVAD
+168 AIYDSVVAD

-182 DGQSLDNNTYISIE
+182 DGNTLEVNNFGTVK
-196 ELLNNFTGD
+196 ELLAAFTGSVNAD
-205 IDANGSGKTDG
+205 GTGKDEAS
-216 DKIKSIKG
+216 KIKSIKG
-224 ISMLKSALNLDI
+224 ISLFHSIVELNLK
-236 GDNNIQ
+236 NNLIE
-242 DLTPLSITNATTE
+242 DLNPLSITDAKVLSNVTP
-255 NDLTEEELKYY
+255 EEQKYY
-266 GIPRKNFVINIE
+266 GSKGVNLLVDII
-278 GNPIFKYPGMI
+278 GNPIRKFPEII
-289 GGRIILTPTLENYS
+289 GGRINFYDPEVPTLSGYEIPLTKLELVYFSNGEKDFKGSYVVPLDIYADDEHVFFQENS
-303 IPMKVKEIVFLSD
+303 TIIV
-316 GTPNFQG
+316 
-323 KYVELLDLWRGKVRP
+323 
-338 YLNEG
+338 
-343 FTQLAEPSYDFEN
+343 EPSIDFPDLEG
-356 IPPYDKPSGAVFVP
+356 SGAVIP
-370 GSELGGRID
+370 ENAQKGGQITELPIENIV
-379 KISIQG
+379 KS
-385 IKYTGSFEIQISAAK
+385 GSFDILLGVEEGMFWYYVSPRDVATPNSTTPKFYVPIQ
-400 NDTSENS
+400 
-407 DMSYTTETSRG
+407 
-418 QLSTGGQTMK
+418 
-428 WYIPILTKVYTKTEP
+428 TKIYTKTEP

-464 KAGAVYNLY
+464 KAGAIYNLY

-484 KENLTTDANGIL
+484 KENLTTDANGLL

-514 PEGYEMNPDKIP
+514 PEGYEINPDKIP

-552 TVKDGV
+552 IVKDGV

-572 VQAPANGKLASIT
+572 VHAPANGKLASIT

-604 TDTENADTI
+604 TDTENADAI

-637 TQTLSVQQLDK
+637 TQTLSVQQLDT
-648 LTPVNVNLK
+648 LTPVKFNLK

-665 NGSEAVVPEGKFKFH
+665 NGSEAVVPGGKFKFH
-680 LVNDKTSAGT
+680 LVNDKTSMAT

-697 ANDIDGI
+697 VNDLNGN
-704 AEFTAISIGA
+704 AEFMEISIGT
-714 EGTYHFI
+714 EGTYHYI
-721 ITEIDDK
+721 ITELDDK

-733 YDTKEYKAE
+733 YDTNEYKVE
-742 VVIAKVPGTDKL
+742 VVIAKIPGADKL
-754 EVKSIT
+754 EVKSIS
-760 YSSKDGDQN
+760 YFSKDGDKN

-779 LTVPFRFLKVDGDDH
+779 LTVPFSFLKVDGEDH
-794 TKPLKDVKFTLYT
+794 SKPLKEVKFTLYS
-807 CSKNHADDSQHDEL
+807 CSKNHTDDAQHDVL
-821 VTNDPENCWKE
+821 VTNDSDNCWKE
-832 KETAAS
+832 RETVTS

-877 ITNVQEPIQ
+877 ITNAQEPIK
-886 IKAVGNPQP
+886 IKAVGDPQP
-895 PAFIKKDAGNEVSY
+895 PAFIKNETGDEVSY

-917 DLPLTGGIGTIIF
+917 DLPLTGGTGTIIF

-950 KPKRKGE
+950 KQKRKGE

>member
-25 PMWTQQSEAAP
+25 PMWTQQSEAASLM
-36 IVEGISQ
+36 EGISQ

-168 AIYDAIVAD
+168 AIYDSIVAD

-182 DGQSLDNNTYISIE
+182 DGNTLEVNNFGNVK
-196 ELLNNFTGD
+196 ELLNKFTGE
-205 IDANGSGKTDG
+205 IHASGSGKEDIN
-216 DKIKSIKG
+216 KIKDIKG
-224 ISMLKSALNLDI
+224 IPLLKSASYLDI
-236 GDNNIQ
+236 SHNLVD
-242 DLTPLSITNATTE
+242 DFTPLAVVAVGDDFNSMP
-255 NDLTEEELKYY
+255 EELKTYY
-266 GIPRKNFVINIE
+266 GTPKVSFKIE
-278 GNPIFKYPGMI
+278 LAGNPIYKYSYWV
-289 GGRIILTPTLENYS
+289 GGRVRLYYNNDDMQNQS
-303 IPMKVKEIVFLSD
+303 IP
-316 GTPNFQG
+316 
-323 KYVELLDLWRGKVRP
+323 LLDKNLIYVCDGEKDYSQNYIIP
-338 YLNEG
+338 LELYCDNERVSASTNSVDILPG
-343 FTQLAEPSYDFEN
+343 SVIDPSAQD
-356 IPPYDKPSGAVFVP
+356 SGAKLQAGAITV
-370 GSELGGRID
+370 G
-379 KISIQG
+379 KISEIPVSG
-385 IKYTGSFEIQISAAK
+385 ITKTGMFIATIGTDDTCQWGTVITNQFDQPRAK
-400 NDTSENS
+400 QDT
-407 DMSYTTETSRG
+407 
-418 QLSTGGQTMK
+418 LS
-428 WYIPILTKVYTKTEP
+428 WYIPVYTKLYTKTEP

-478 GTDELV
+478 GPDELV
-484 KENLTTDANGIL
+484 KENLTTDANGLL

-604 TDTENADTI
+604 TDKENADAI

-637 TQTLSVQQLDK
+637 TQTLSVQQLDT
-648 LTPVNVNLK
+648 LTPVNVILK

-665 NGSEAVVPEGKFKFH
+665 NRSEAVVPEGKFKFH